1 MDQTIVS
8 RMSWLVRIE
17 HTVCGI
23 QCVDENRIGLHQKL
37 VFGRHKLCEVRLY
50 SEHCS
55 RVQARLTVL
64 ANGVLTFEP
73 SQNPLSRQLQKL
85 NDDKVSNVTKL
96 LNEGDRLTVFEVEH
110 DEKCLVVVSKVNM
123 PNHVHTSFV
132 NSELDDMLRVL
143 EEVPVV
149 AESDE
154 ILSGTELEDMLSS
167 LFDQELEE
175 GESEEVPVDAP
186 PSPPVQS
193 EKRTYEF
200 RKRKAQR
207 KRLPR
212 RVKRKPQQNYF
223 Q

>member
-8 RMSWLVRIE
+8 RMLWLVRIE

-23 QCVDENRIGLHQKL
+23 PCVDEKHIGLDQKL

-50 SEHCS
+50 SEHSS

-64 ANGVLTFEP
+64 ANGALTFEP

-85 NDDKVSNVTKL
+85 NNDRVVSNVTKL
-96 LNEGDRLTVFEVEH
+96 LNEGDRLTFFEVEH
-110 DEKCLVVVSKVNM
+110 DEKCLVVVSKADM

-154 ILSGTELEDMLSS
+154 MLSGTELEDMLSS

-186 PSPPVQS
+186 PSPPAQS
-193 EKRTYEF
+193 EERTYEF

-207 KRLPR
+207 K
-212 RVKRKPQQNYF
+212 PQQNYF